1 MGETTDSAGK
11 KGRNNLPLALAC
23 VAFVGAMVGA
33 AYAAVP
39 LYQLFCQ
46 VTGYG
51 GTTTVATAAPIEPI
65 DREITVRFD
74 ANVSAKVPWTFKPV
88 DRSIKSRLGE
98 VVEAEY
104 VIENTSDRPTAAQA
118 VFNVTPFAAGAY
130 FSKLD
135 CFCFTEQTLGPGEK
149 RRVTVTYYVDPE
161 MVEDH
166 EANKVG
172 TITLSYTFFP
182 AAVAADAN
190 GAETEAL
197 AKPTRRL

>member
-1 MGETTDSAGK
+1 MDETTTSAARN
-11 KGRNNLPLALAC
+11 GRKNLSLAVAC

-51 GTTTVATAAPIEPI
+51 GTTTVATAAPIQPI
-65 DREITVRFD
+65 DHEITVRFD
-74 ANVSAKVPWTFKPV
+74 ANVSPKLPWTFKPI
-88 DRSIKSRLGE
+88 DRAIKSRLGE

-104 VIENTSDRPTAAQA
+104 EIENTSDAPTAAQA

-135 CFCFTEQTLGPGEK
+135 CFCFTEQKLAPGEK

-161 MVEDH
+161 LAEDD

-182 AAVAADAN
+182 AAVAAEAADAD
-190 GAETEAL
+190 GEAL
-197 AKPTRRL
+197 AKPTRQL